1 MNRTYSFIA
10 NILVAI
16 TFTIVSLFLI
26 GFLLV
31 ENGVFTND
39 IVVKSYEIL
48 DYDVTTKED
57 ESSPTGIVKEYILD
71 VGGIKEDEVTIAF
84 FSKHQYS
91 KVFVNGVLVCSVAPS
106 DAKQFTNTMGCNWL
120 MFNLTKEEATSEI
133 IVQIIP
139 VYKNV
144 INSKIEFVKGSAFSI
159 FYRIFTN
166 SLPQIILGFLAI
178 ATGFVFLIV
187 SFYRKVVNKEC
198 YTIFML
204 GLFSTFLGTWRLFDS
219 EFIPFL
225 LPQKPVFI
233 YYVIVTMLTLCP
245 IPFFNALKVQST
257 DLWKKIYNIFCII
270 VSIIAISQ
278 ILLQIVYNVDV
289 RKYLVAYHC
298 FLGICLIVVFIGEIY
313 HKIKGFKRISLIH
326 ENLPIICVVAV
337 ILDLGLYYL
346 SEETAYLFF
355 TISFFLFYIVVTGI
369 LMIRH
374 YAVLERTLKDELK
387 QSQISILL
395 SQIQPHFIYNTL
407 SSIRYLCKSDA
418 ELAQK
423 SIDDFALYLRCNM
436 DSLQKSDLIPFEK
449 ELLFIE
455 TYVKLEQL
463 RFGDRIKV
471 VYDFEE
477 TNFDVPSLT
486 LQPLVE
492 NAIKHGIS
500 LKENGGT
507 VTLKTERVDNDILIS
522 IIDDGI
528 GFDVDKQLDD
538 GRTHIGL
545 PNVKHRLSYFM
556 DSEFNVESSSLGT
569 TIKILLKNIKKEKK

>member
-1 MNRTYSFIA
+1 MDRTYSFIA

-16 TFTIVSLFLI
+16 TFTIVSIFLI

-57 ESSPTGIVKEYILD
+57 ESSPTGIIKEYILD

-91 KVFVNGVLVCSVAPS
+91 KVFVNGVLVCSVTPS

-120 MFNLTKEEATSEI
+120 MFNLTNEEATSEV

-298 FLGICLIVVFIGEIY
+298 FLGACLIVVLIGEIY

-337 ILDLGLYYL
+337 ILDIGLYYL
-346 SEETAYLFF
+346 SEETTYLFF
-355 TISFFLFYIVVTGI
+355 TISFFLFYILVTGI

-407 SSIRYLCKSDA
+407 SSIRYLCKLDA

-507 VTLKTERVDNDILIS
+507 VALKTERIDNDILIS
-522 IIDDGI
+522 IIDDGV

-545 PNVKHRLSYFM
+545 TNVKHRLSYFM

>member
-1 MNRTYSFIA
+1 MDRTYSFIA

-16 TFTIVSLFLI
+16 TFTIVSIFLI

-57 ESSPTGIVKEYILD
+57 ESSPTGIIKEYILD

-91 KVFVNGVLVCSVAPS
+91 KVFVNGVLVCSVTPS

-120 MFNLTKEEATSEI
+120 MFNLTNEEATSEV

-187 SFYRKVVNKEC
+187 AFYRKVVNKEC

-298 FLGICLIVVFIGEIY
+298 FLGACLIVVLIGEIY

-337 ILDLGLYYL
+337 ILDIGLYYL
-346 SEETAYLFF
+346 SEETTYLFF
-355 TISFFLFYIVVTGI
+355 TISFFLFYILVTGI

-407 SSIRYLCKSDA
+407 SSIRYLCKLDA

-507 VTLKTERVDNDILIS
+507 VALKTERIDNDILIS
-522 IIDDGI
+522 IIDDGV

-545 PNVKHRLSYFM
+545 TNVKHRLSYFI